1 MYYFKPK
8 PSVVWKHRCTSAQPA
23 RVCGQREQGGF
34 SLVELMVGLTIGLL
48 VVLAAIGSL
57 VFTQVT
63 SAVVDD
69 GSRLQQKAD
78 AVFRNI
84 GYHIAQA
91 GSFELVGVPAVASS
105 SPELPRVV
113 FSSSYTGFNTSPTGS
128 VYHIHGLEGAT
139 DTLGVSYQK
148 APDPTA
154 PTDTTKT
161 RSHDCLGNKPSGAMA
176 NVDSKFYVNTTTK
189 DLMCLGAGNTTAQSI
204 ADGIEDFQVWYG
216 VRATNNPATAQY
228 RYFDAGSVTDW
239 TRIQSVRICL
249 HTVGDN
255 KGNPQSGLSFTGC
268 QSDTI
273 TPTDGLLHRV
283 YWRTFSLRNAL
294 L

>member
-1 MYYFKPK
+1 
-8 PSVVWKHRCTSAQPA
+8 
-23 RVCGQREQGGF
+23 
-34 SLVELMVGLTIGLL
+34 
-48 VVLAAIGSL
+48 VLAAIGSL
-57 VFTQVT
+57 VFTQAT

-69 GSRLQQKAD
+69 SSRLQQKAD

-91 GSFELVGVPAVASS
+91 GSFELIGVPAAASS

-113 FSSSYTGFNTSPTGS
+113 FSSLYTGFNTSPTGS
-128 VYHIHGLEGAT
+128 VYNIYGLQGTSNAT
-139 DTLGVSYQK
+139 DSVGVSYEK
-148 APDPTA
+148 APDPAA

-161 RSHDCLGNKPSGAMA
+161 RSHDCLGNKPAGANA

-189 DLMCLGAGNTTAQSI
+189 DLMCLGVGNTTAQSI

-216 VRATNNPATAQY
+216 VRTTNDPSTAQY
-228 RYFDAGSVTDW
+228 RYYDAGTVPDW

-255 KGNPQSGLSFTGC
+255 RGNPQSGLSFVGC
-268 QSDTI
+268 HSDTI

-283 YWRTFSLRNAL
+283 FWRTFSLRNAL